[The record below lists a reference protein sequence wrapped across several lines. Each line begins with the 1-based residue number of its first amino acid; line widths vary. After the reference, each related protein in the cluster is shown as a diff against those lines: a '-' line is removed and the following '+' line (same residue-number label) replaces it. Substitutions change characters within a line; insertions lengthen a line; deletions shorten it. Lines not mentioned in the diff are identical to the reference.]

1 MNLIRKYI
9 LKDFKLKILSLMLA
23 LMLWFA
29 VAYMGESRMSL
40 SVRVSAENL
49 GKNFLV
55 IKMEPDEV
63 LVTISGP
70 VSILK
75 SIRARDVKI
84 PLDLANVKGG
94 RQVYNLQRDS
104 VVAPKGIKVEEV
116 KPDYVVIE
124 TDAIME
130 KRLKTIVKLDK
141 KWMGMYVVKS
151 WTPRYVIVEGSRD
164 ALKGID
170 SIATLPVDGSFL
182 SEEEEVNVGLDIKD
196 LAVRKLMPDDIWVIL
211 RRR

>member
-1 MNLIRKYI
+1 
-9 LKDFKLKILSLMLA
+9 
-23 LMLWFA
+23 
-29 VAYMGESRMSL
+29 
-40 SVRVSAENL
+40 
-49 GKNFLV
+49 
-55 IKMEPDEV
+55 
-63 LVTISGP
+63 
-70 VSILK
+70 
-75 SIRARDVKI
+75 VKI

-124 TDAIME
+124 TDTIME

-151 WTPRYVIVEGSRD
+151 WTPRYVTVEGSRD

-182 SEEEEVNVGLDIKD
+182 SEEEEVNVGLDIND
-196 LAVRKLMPDDIWVIL
+196 LVVRKLIPDDIRVIL

>member
-9 LKDFKLKILSLMLA
+9 FKDFKLKILSLMLA

-49 GKNFLV
+49 GKDFLV
-55 IKMEPDEV
+55 SKMEPDEV
-63 LVTISGP
+63 LVTINGP

-94 RQVYNLQRDS
+94 RQIYNLQRDS
-104 VVAPKGIKVEEV
+104 VVAP
-116 KPDYVVIE
+116 
-124 TDAIME
+124 
-130 KRLKTIVKLDK
+130 
-141 KWMGMYVVKS
+141 
-151 WTPRYVIVEGSRD
+151 
-164 ALKGID
+164 
-170 SIATLPVDGSFL
+170 
-182 SEEEEVNVGLDIKD
+182 
-196 LAVRKLMPDDIWVIL
+196 
-211 RRR
+211 